1 MNVAVDINGETPNP
15 EITPVPYNFTDMLE
29 PVNVKLYDKYGV
41 NNLFLRLKKTS
52 SLIIL
57 LFGTGNNVIAEFDLQ
72 RILYLLKKFIP
83 PELKYSIVF
92 SNDTKVILYPDGIE
106 INLVEPDPIY
116 AYYDLSYYYHPSLE
130 VVEVYS

>member
-1 MNVAVDINGETPNP
+1 
-15 EITPVPYNFTDMLE
+15 
-29 PVNVKLYDKYGV
+29 
-41 NNLFLRLKKTS
+41 LFLRLKKTS

-57 LFGTGNNVIAEFDLQ
+57 LFGAGNNVIAEFDLQ

-116 AYYDLSYYYHPSLE
+116 AYYDLSYYYNPSLE